1 MKYINN
7 KKFRTQSKKRKTKK
21 TRKINQKNKSKKYL
35 QRSGMMRSSSINRI
49 TQSSK
54 NVYSKTK
61 DIAKKMKD
69 VGQDIVTEVGK
80 EQIKTA
86 AKMATNPRTKFSVNS
101 FTPMK
106 KSENILDT
114 NYTNKLS
121 NIKNK
126 NTTYSL
132 DLDEYDTYK
141 TPNVK
146 KDRINYGEISPEK
159 TYIGNEDSNLNIV
172 SPYQKTRELNTVKRN
187 LDFENED

>member
-1 MKYINN
+1 MKYINKKFSTQN
-7 KKFRTQSKKRKTKK
+7 KKRKTRKTKK
-21 TRKINQKNKSKKYL
+21 TSKPNKTKKYL
-35 QRSGMMRSSSINRI
+35 QRSGMMRSSSINSI

-54 NVYSKTK
+54 NVYSKSK
-61 DIAKKMKD
+61 DIAKKAKD

-86 AKMATNPRTKFSVNS
+86 AKIAINPRTKFTVTP

-106 KSENILDT
+106 KSENIFDT